1 MAVELHGRL
10 IGVVGAMVHAG
21 WGWGR
26 VVVAAA
32 AAAGWGSDVGL
43 GTASPVLV
51 AGVVVVAWRCRHLV
65 TIPGRPMSGHGR
77 VSAARVVE
85 PSGAVAEKP
94 SKSSHKIFLAS
105 FSHPRKYNLK
115 QTVPTTSCT
124 QRQ

>member
-10 IGVVGAMVHAG
+10 IWVVGAMVHAG

-26 VVVAAA
+26 VVVAA

-65 TIPGRPMSGHGR
+65 TIPGRPMSGHGG
-77 VSAARVVE
+77 VSAAGVVE

-94 SKSSHKIFLAS
+94 SKSGHQIFLAS
-105 FSHPRKYNLK
+105 FSHPRKYNFKL
-115 QTVPTTSCT
+115 TN
-124 QRQ
+124 